1 VTEDKAR
8 IVVGRYRLERAIGRG
23 GMGAVWQARDEL
35 LGREV
40 AVKEIWLPG
49 AGVDPVD
56 PVDPTARRAL
66 REAQAAARLRHPGI
80 VTVHDVV
87 TDGGRPWIVMEL
99 VGGQSL
105 AAAIREHELLT
116 ERRTAEIGLLVLDA
130 LRAAHR
136 EGILHRDVKPA
147 NILIDGD
154 RVVLTDFGIAA
165 IDDATALTATG
176 QLVGSPAYLAPERIN
191 GKPATAAADLW
202 ALGVTLYATVT
213 GRSPFHREDTQSTF
227 AAILTS
233 KPAPPPYAGRL
244 WPVIKGL
251 LEKDPA
257 RRLTAEK
264 TRPLLEAVAALP
276 AAEKPRRKRRAD
288 STAVAPPPTL
298 AAPTARQ
305 EADGP
310 TVTAHTV
317 LIPGSGRRLRT
328 AWVVVGAV
336 AMLLLGGGIAWAAT
350 GRESGNEKLATLPFP
365 SASASALTATAPASS
380 PPPSAPVNPLLDSC
394 LVGRWRSTSIQVVND
409 FEGVDSRF
417 SGGKGVIMRIWP
429 DGRTHFDFNKSA
441 PLTAT
446 VKGAKYVETLRGTS
460 GSRSGTR
467 DGRVFA
473 SDLSGNRTLKVTRN
487 GRTIMNRNISSPAEN
502 RDYLCSDTRIT
513 FYGSENVSTDSYER
527 LSRTP

>member
-1 VTEDKAR
+1 VTEEKAR

-23 GMGAVWQARDEL
+23 GMGAVWQAHDEL
-35 LGREV
+35 LDRQV

-49 AGVDPVD
+49 AGADPA
-56 PVDPTARRAL
+56 DPTARRAL
-66 REAQAAARLRHPGI
+66 REARAAARLRHPGI

-105 AAAIREHELLT
+105 AAAIREHQLLT

-202 ALGVTLYATVT
+202 ALGITLYATAT
-213 GRSPFHREDTQSTF
+213 GRSPFQREDTQSTF

-233 KPAPPPYAGRL
+233 KPTPPAYAGRL

-251 LEKDPA
+251 LDKDPA
-257 RRLTAEK
+257 RRLTADQA
-264 TRPLLEAVAALP
+264 RPLLEAVVAVP
-276 AAEKPRRKRRAD
+276 AATDKPRRKRRDD
-288 STAVAPPPTL
+288 STAIAPSPTL
-298 AAPTARQ
+298 AAPTALQ

-328 AWVVVGAV
+328 AWVVAGAAATV
-336 AMLLLGGGIAWAAT
+336 LLLGGGIAWAAG
-350 GRESGNEKLATLPFP
+350 GRASGDDEAAALPSSSSP
-365 SASASALTATAPASS
+365 ASARALTAAAPSS
-380 PPPSAPVNPLLDSC
+380 APPSAPVNPLLDSC
-394 LVGRWRSTSIQVVND
+394 LVGRWRSTSIQVINH
-409 FEGVDSRF
+409 FEGVKTRF
-417 SGGKGVIMRIWP
+417 SGGKGVILRIWP
-429 DGRTHFDFNKSA
+429 DGRTHHDFNKSST
-441 PLTAT
+441 LTAT
-446 VKGAKYVETLRGTS
+446 IGGAKYVETLRGTES
-460 GSRSGTR
+460 SRTETRKGRTFGSEYS
-467 DGRVFA
+467 A
-473 SDLSGNRTLKVTRN
+473 KRTLKVTRN
-487 GRTIMNRNISSPAEN
+487 GRTVLKQSVSSPGGGG
-502 RDYLCSDTRIT
+502 DYLCSDTRLT
-513 FYGSENVSTDSYER
+513 FYGDEDSSTDSFER